1 MRTLLFIAVASA
13 TLAAAPVPKDF
24 EPTFADRYGAANPI
38 GKNCRV
44 VSKRNKLDIAI
55 TSGSLYGFDE
65 GGNLLM
71 PHVAKEVAGDFTLTV
86 WIEPGELPEHGRF
99 EKAHYETGVYL
110 RSGADV
116 SFQLAVQHRRSH
128 VQCQTVG
135 VYSIRKPGSGVSG
148 CDDSHFDRPCVH
160 TRMERKGELVTVAVL
175 TVKGQWEVVKAER
188 LPLKKSVQV
197 GLYVSS
203 SGKPFGA
210 TFSDYDVKA
219 K

>member
-1 MRTLLFIAVASA
+1 MRTLILVCVAA
-13 TLAAAPVPKDF
+13 TSSAAAPVPKDSSGD
-24 EPTFADRYGAANPI
+24 FADRYGVANPI

-44 VSKRNKLDIAI
+44 VSKRGRLDIAI
-55 TSGSLYGFDE
+55 ASGRHYGFDD

-71 PHVAKEVAGDFTLTV
+71 PHVAKDVAGDFTLTV
-86 WIEPGELPEHGRF
+86 WLEPGELPEHDRF

-116 SFQLAVQHRRSH
+116 CFRMAVQHRRSH
-128 VQCQTVG
+128 IQCQTVG
-135 VYSIRKPGSGVSG
+135 VYSVRKPGSGVSG
-148 CDDSHFDRPCVH
+148 CDDAHFDRPAVH

-175 TVKGQWEVVKAER
+175 TAKGQWEVVKADR